1 MRLDAAKKL
10 NKAPVEDGGFNWH
23 DPPAAMKKK
32 LRAVI
37 EKGLRT
43 EYQQC
48 LATVRSA
55 IQNWENGRTEA
66 GDAFKSV
73 LDELK
78 MQEKL
83 IRRRYDLRG
92 SQYCNIVLSQ
102 ILSGAVTEADLDP
115 LGEETKRRFLLRA
128 GRYSL
133 L

>member
-10 NKAPVEDGGFNWH
+10 NKAPIEDAGFNWH
-23 DPPAAMKKK
+23 DPPQAMKKK

-48 LATVRSA
+48 LTSVRTA

-66 GDAFKSV
+66 EDAFRSV
-73 LDELK
+73 LEELK
-78 MQEKL
+78 MHEKL
-83 IRRRYDLRG
+83 MRRRYDLRG

-102 ILSGAVTEADLDP
+102 ILSGVVTEADLDT
-115 LGEETKRRFLLRA
+115 LGEEAKRRFLLRA